1 MNAQKKLDLV
11 IWGATGFTGKLV
23 CEYITNSYKSKDL
36 NWTIAG
42 RNEEKLLKLKNR
54 LNIKNSIL
62 IGNSNDKSS
71 LEKICSKTKVICSTV
86 GPYALYGTN
95 LIHACIKMK
104 TNYCDISGETQWIR
118 KIIDT
123 FHEKAKKQKIK
134 IVNSCGFDSIPSDM
148 GVYFCQSNY
157 YKENGEYANEIN
169 MRVAGSRGG
178 FSGGT
183 YNSLTNVIHE
193 ASLNRSVR
201 KILNNPYGLNPINEQ
216 SGPDK
221 KDLKSV
227 EYDNEAKSW
236 IAPFVMAGINT
247 KIVRRSNA
255 LLNYKYGNSFLYS
268 EAVLVGNGI
277 LGKIIGYLSLI
288 PILMVIQKK
297 GSVIKKIV
305 DLFVPK
311 AGEGPSKKQRENGFF
326 SLKFF
331 FGNNRQRYL
340 AKVTGD
346 MDPGY
351 GSTSK
356 MLAECAICLAL
367 DDTLNENYG
376 VITPSVAFEE
386 NILERLQNNAGL
398 EFSMKKS
405 KELF

>member
-1 MNAQKKLDLV
+1 MNAEKKIDLV
-11 IWGATGFTGKLV
+11 IWGATGFTGQLV
-23 CEYITNSYKSKDL
+23 CEYIANSYNSKDL

-62 IGNSNDKSS
+62 IGNSNDKFS
-71 LEKICSKTKVICSTV
+71 LEKICGKTKVICSTV

-123 FHEKAKKQKIK
+123 FHEKAKNQKIK
-134 IVNSCGFDSIPSDM
+134 IVNSCGFDSIPSDI

-157 YKENGEYANEIN
+157 YKENGVYANEIN
-169 MRVAGSRGG
+169 MRVAGTRGG

-193 ASLNRSVR
+193 ASLNKSVR

-255 LLNYKYGNSFLYS
+255 LLNYKYGKSFLYS

-297 GSVIKKIV
+297 GSIIKRII

-311 AGEGPSKKQRENGFF
+311 AGQGPSQKERENGFF
-326 SLKFF
+326 HLKFF
-331 FGNNRQRYL
+331 FKNSGKKYI
-340 AKVTGD
+340 AKVASD

-367 DDTLNENYG
+367 DDTLNKNYG

-386 NILERLQNNAGL
+386 KILERLQNNAGL
-398 EFSMKKS
+398 KFSMKKI
-405 KELF
+405 

>member
-11 IWGATGFTGKLV
+11 IWGATGFTGQLV
-23 CEYITNSYKSKDL
+23 CEYIANSYNSKDL

-62 IGNSNDKSS
+62 VGNSNDKSS
-71 LEKICSKTKVICSTV
+71 LEKICGKTKVICSTV
-86 GPYALYGTN
+86 GPYALYGTS

-134 IVNSCGFDSIPSDM
+134 IVNSCGFDSIPSDI

-157 YKENGEYANEIN
+157 YKENGVYANEIN
-169 MRVAGSRGG
+169 MRVSGTRGG

-193 ASLNRSVR
+193 ASLNKSVR

-331 FGNNRQRYL
+331 FSNNRRRYL

-367 DDTLNENYG
+367 DDALNENYG

-386 NILERLQNNAGL
+386 NILERLENNAGL
-398 EFSMKKS
+398 EFSMKKI
-405 KELF
+405 

>member
-1 MNAQKKLDLV
+1 
-11 IWGATGFTGKLV
+11 
-23 CEYITNSYKSKDL
+23 
-36 NWTIAG
+36 
-42 RNEEKLLKLKNR
+42 
-54 LNIKNSIL
+54 
-62 IGNSNDKSS
+62 
-71 LEKICSKTKVICSTV
+71 
-86 GPYALYGTN
+86 
-95 LIHACIKMK
+95 
-104 TNYCDISGETQWIR
+104 SGETQWIR
-118 KIIDT
+118 KIIDMY
-123 FHEKAKKQKIK
+123 HEKAKNQKIK

-157 YKENGEYANEIN
+157 YKENGEYANAIN
-169 MRVAGSRGG
+169 MRVAGTKGG

-193 ASLNRSVR
+193 ASVNKSVR
-201 KILNNPYGLNPINEQ
+201 KTLNNPYGLNPINEQ

-221 KDLKSV
+221 KDLRSV
-227 EYDNEAKSW
+227 IYDKEAKSW

-255 LLNYKYGNSFLYS
+255 LFNYKYGKSFLYS
-268 EAVLVGNGI
+268 EAELVGDGI

-297 GSVIKKIV
+297 GSIIKRIV

-311 AGEGPSKKQRENGFF
+311 AGQGPSKKQRENGFF
-326 SLKFF
+326 NLNFYF
-331 FGNNRQRYL
+331 NNNRKKYL

-356 MLAECAICLAL
+356 MLAECAVCLAL
-367 DDTLNENYG
+367 DDTLNKNYG

-386 NILERLQNNAGL
+386 NIIQRLENNAGL
-398 EFSMKKS
+398 KFSMN
-405 KELF
+405 EI

>member
-1 MNAQKKLDLV
+1 MNAEKKIDLV
-11 IWGATGFTGKLV
+11 IWGATGFTGQLV
-23 CEYITNSYKSKDL
+23 CEYIANSYNSKDL

-62 IGNSNDKSS
+62 IGNSNDKFS
-71 LEKICSKTKVICSTV
+71 LEKICGKTKVICSTV

-134 IVNSCGFDSIPSDM
+134 IVNSCGFDSIPSDI

-157 YKENGEYANEIN
+157 YKENGVYANEIN
-169 MRVAGSRGG
+169 MRVAGTRGG

-193 ASLNRSVR
+193 ASLNKSVR

-398 EFSMKKS
+398 EFSMKKI
-405 KELF
+405 

>member
-23 CEYITNSYKSKDL
+23 CEYITNSYSSKDL

-71 LEKICSKTKVICSTV
+71 LEKICGKTKVICSTV

-134 IVNSCGFDSIPSDM
+134 IINSCGFDSIPSDV

-157 YKENGEYANEIN
+157 IRENGVYANEIN
-169 MRVAGSRGG
+169 MRVAGTRGG

-193 ASLNRSVR
+193 ASLNKSVR

-297 GSVIKKIV
+297 GSVIKKII

-340 AKVTGD
+340 AKVIGD

-398 EFSMKKS
+398 EFSMKKI
-405 KELF
+405 